1 MYESGQGGALEL
13 FRNPGEMFRLFGVGS
28 VHRTSAFIMAG
39 CVANSAFK
47 SDTNGRE
54 PARFHP
60 LTERF
65 GDAPAVIRNH
75 HCTGNGKGG
84 WFTRTGFNFN
94 LPATG
99 AGLMGRWASR
109 RLNRR

>member
-1 MYESGQGGALEL
+1 MHESGQRGALEL
-13 FRNPGEMFRLFGVGS
+13 FCNPGEMFRLFGVGS
-28 VHRTSAFIMAG
+28 VHRASALIMAG

-54 PARFHP
+54 PSRFHA

-65 GDAPAVIRNH
+65 GDAPTVIRH
-75 HCTGNGKGG
+75 DDRTGNGKGG
-84 WFTRTGFNFN
+84 WFTRTGLNFN

-99 AGLMGRWASR
+99 AVLVGRWTSR
-109 RLNRR
+109 RLCRS

>member
-54 PARFHP
+54 PARFHA

-65 GDAPAVIRNH
+65 GDAPAVIRHH

-99 AGLMGRWASR
+99 AGLMGRWTSR
-109 RLNRR
+109 RLYRS